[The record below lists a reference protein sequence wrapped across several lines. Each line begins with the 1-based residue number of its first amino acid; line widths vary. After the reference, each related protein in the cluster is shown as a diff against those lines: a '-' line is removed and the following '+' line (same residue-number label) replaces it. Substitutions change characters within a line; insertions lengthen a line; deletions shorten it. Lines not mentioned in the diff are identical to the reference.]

1 MKVDAGLARLAL
13 TSAWDYYE
21 ALLTPVREWG
31 EFEAS
36 GSSRAH
42 IGGMLTPA
50 TSDRGYWSSYS
61 DRHYCVSAAGNA
73 MVAQDAGETAL
84 YSAGLWPWY
93 SS

>member
-1 MKVDAGLARLAL
+1 MKVDAGLARLTL

-36 GSSRAH
+36 GPSRGH
-42 IGGMLTPA
+42 IGGFLQTPRSNRA
-50 TSDRGYWSSYS
+50 YDTSYS
-61 DRHYCVSAAGNA
+61 DGHYCVSTAGTA
-73 MVAQDAGETAL
+73 MVAQDNGETAL